1 MQVAKKKKKNKN
13 GLLFVYVKKKQYL
26 CSDYGLLWA
35 NAQKKVK
42 NKRIINKNI
51 YTMNLSELTNKLYA
65 EGVEK
70 GNAEA
75 AAIVA
80 KAQEQAAAIVAKAE
94 KEAAEKLAAAEAKLA
109 EMDKNTR
116 AELKL
121 FAEQSVSA
129 LKTEVTNLLTEQVAA
144 DSVKAATADAKFM
157 QGVIAK
163 LAEQMAKDGDVTIEA
178 KDAEALKAYFAANAK
193 GLLEKGVKINEVKGI
208 KTDFAIVPE
217 KGGYKLN
224 FGEKEFVEYFKEFL
238 RPQLIEVLF

>member
-1 MQVAKKKKKNKN
+1 VGERSEK
-13 GLLFVYVKKKQYL
+13 G
-26 CSDYGLLWA
+26 
-35 NAQKKVK
+35 K

-51 YTMNLSELTNKLYA
+51 YTMNLSELTEKVYA

-70 GNAEA
+70 GNAKA
-75 AAIVA
+75 AEIVA
-80 KAQEQAAAIVAKAE
+80 KAQEEAAAIVAKAE
-94 KEAAEKLAAAEAKLA
+94 KEAAEKIAAAEAKMA
-109 EMDKNTR
+109 ELDKNTR

-129 LKTEVTNLLTEQVAA
+129 LKTEVANLITEQVAT

-157 QGVIAK
+157 QALIAK
-163 LAEQMAKDGDVTIEA
+163 LAEQMAKDGNVTIEA
-178 KDAEALKAYFAANAK
+178 KDAEALNAYFVANTK
-193 GLLEKGVKINEVKGI
+193 GLLDKGVKVSEVKGI

-238 RPQLIEVLF
+238 RPQLIDLLF